1 MARSGFV
8 RRQAPNI
15 DIFRND
21 GKSGSVGAPD
31 YFSLKSAG
39 VGTSAGSAANIVNVG
54 SIYGGLRENS
64 PDQQVMVE
72 KMARMRAEEKIASQS
87 AMAFMEKAGIQA
99 DATIDIAKYQKKA
112 ANKQASEKRK
122 GSIFGAI
129 GSVAAAAAPLVIA
142 ASDESIKH
150 TIDKLENACE
160 TLRQLKPVTFYYKEE
175 YSQHPERMHYGFIAQ
190 EYQKVMP
197 DATYTDSTTGKLCID
212 PIELIGL
219 LVRAN
224 QELEVRVTRMEAKQ
238 ALATV

>member
-1 MARSGFV
+1 MARFRSTPVSLIKGELNS
-8 RRQAPNI
+8 RRVKAPEFYKL
-15 DIFRND
+15 DTARTQ
-21 GKSGSVGAPD
+21 
-31 YFSLKSAG
+31 
-39 VGTSAGSAANIVNVG
+39 TSAGSAANMVSVG
-54 SIYGGLRENS
+54 SIYGGLRESS
-64 PDQQVMVE
+64 PDYQNIVQ
-72 KMARMRAEEKIASQS
+72 KMEEMRISEKIAEETAQ
-87 AMAFMEKAGIQA
+87 AFMEKAGIEADATKKIAKFQAQSAKEQA
-99 DATIDIAKYQKKA
+99 DATKKA
-112 ANKQASEKRK
+112 GVFS
-122 GSIFGAI
+122 AI
-129 GSVAAAAAPLVIA
+129 GSVAAAAAPLLL
-142 ASDESIKH
+142 ASDEDTKH
-150 TIDKLENACE
+150 TIDSLENACE

>member
-1 MARSGFV
+1 MARSGFI
-8 RRQAPNI
+8 RRAAPNI
-15 DIFRND
+15 F
-21 GKSGSVGAPD
+21 GTPGSSGSVSAPD
-31 YFSLKSAG
+31 FYNLKSAG
-39 VGTSAGSAANIVNVG
+39 ATTSAGSAANTVSVG
-54 SIYGGLRENS
+54 SIYGGLRDNA
-64 PDQQVMVE
+64 PDYQIMAE
-72 KMARMRAEEKIASQS
+72 KTARMRAEENIASQT

-99 DATIDIAKYQKKA
+99 DATIDIAKYHKKA
-112 ANKQASEKRK
+112 ADKQASEKRK
-122 GSIFGAI
+122 SGVIGAI
-129 GSVAAAAAPLVIA
+129 GSVAAAAAPFAIA
-142 ASDESIKH
+142 ALSDEDTKH
-150 TIDKLENACE
+150 TIDSLENACE

>member
-1 MARSGFV
+1 MA
-8 RRQAPNI
+8 RQAPS
-15 DIFRND
+15 IFGFT
-21 GKSGSVGAPD
+21 GKSGD
-31 YFSLKSAG
+31 YKVPEFWGLGTARTT
-39 VGTSAGSAANIVNVG
+39 TSAGSAADTVSVG

-64 PDQQVMVE
+64 PDHEDIVKRME
-72 KMARMRAEEKIASQS
+72 RMRMEENIAAQTAS
-87 AMAFMEKAGIQA
+87 AFMEKAGIEADATKDIAKFESKAAKDQA
-99 DATIDIAKYQKKA
+99 DATK
-112 ANKQASEKRK
+112 K
-122 GSIFGAI
+122 GSIFSAI
-129 GSVAAAAAPLVIA
+129 GSIASAAAPLLI
-142 ASDESIKH
+142 ASDEDTKH

-160 TLRQLKPVTFYYKEE
+160 TLRQLKPVTFFYKEE

-212 PIELIGL
+212 PVELIGL

>member
-1 MARSGFV
+1 MARSGFI

-15 DIFRND
+15 F
-21 GKSGSVGAPD
+21 GTSGSSGNVQAPD
-31 YFSLKSAG
+31 FYNLKTAG
-39 VGTSAGSAANIVNVG
+39 TTTSAGSAANTVSVG
-54 SIYGGLRENS
+54 SIYGGLRENA
-64 PDQQVMVE
+64 PDHQIMAE
-72 KMARMRAEEKIASQS
+72 KQARMRAQEKIASQS
-87 AMAFMEKAGIQA
+87 AMAFMAKAGIQA
-99 DATIDIAKYQKKA
+99 DATIDIAEYQKRA
-112 ANKQASEKRK
+112 ADKQASEKRK
-122 GSIFGAI
+122 GGIFGAI
-129 GSVAAAAAPLVIA
+129 GSVAAAAAPLLIA

>member
-1 MARSGFV
+1 MARFRSSSAPQIFGSTGLSGNV
-8 RRQAPNI
+8 NAPEFYN
-15 DIFRND
+15 
-21 GKSGSVGAPD
+21 
-31 YFSLKSAG
+31 LKSAG
-39 VGTSAGSAANIVNVG
+39 TTTSAGSAAGNVSVA
-54 SIYGGLRENS
+54 SIYGGLRDNA
-64 PDQQVMVE
+64 PDHQVMIE
-72 KMARMRAEEKIASQS
+72 KMARMRAEEKIAAETAS
-87 AMAFMEKAGIQA
+87 AFMEKAGIQA
-99 DATIDIAKYQKKA
+99 DSTLKIAKMNKSASDKA
-112 ANKQASEKRK
+112 ASETRK
-122 GSIFGAI
+122 GGIFSAI
-129 GSVAAAAAPLVIA
+129 GSVAAAAAPLLL
-142 ASDESIKH
+142 ASDEDTKH

-224 QELEVRVTRMEAKQ
+224 QELELRVTRMEAKQ

>member
-15 DIFRND
+15 F
-21 GKSGSVGAPD
+21 GTPGSSGRVEKPD
-31 YFSLKSAG
+31 FYNLNTARTT
-39 VGTSAGSAANIVNVG
+39 TSAGSAANIVSVG
-54 SIYGGLRENS
+54 SIYGGLRKNS
-64 PDQQVMVE
+64 PDYQIISE
-72 KMARMRAEEKIASQS
+72 KMARMRAEENIASQTAS
-87 AMAFMEKAGIQA
+87 AFMEKAGIQA
-99 DATIDIAKYQKKA
+99 DATMDIAKYQKKA
-112 ANKQASEKRK
+112 ADKQASEKRK
-122 GSIFGAI
+122 GGVIGAI
-129 GSVAAAAAPLVIA
+129 GSVAAAAAPFAIA
-142 ASDESIKH
+142 ALSDEDTKH
-150 TIDKLENACE
+150 TIDSLENACE